1 MTTRYLL
8 STLCILGLI
17 AISISGVACS
27 QRADNPYYGYGY
39 GADPNNPGFPNPYG
53 PYSPQS
59 CQPNDPSCNYDDDD
73 YDDDDDN
80 DDDNDND
87 NDECNHSNPDFQN
100 PECIFWS
107 DGATAALTN
116 TNAFEDFADIMDLNT
131 DHIDNIQFNLSVSNV
146 GTTAKPLYGGT
157 INIGFYNEADHEIN
171 EVEGEASLSADK
183 IPYNHWV
190 LHDKQYLKLFF
201 EVKGGAFIVV
211 AHASGDSQLLTGDIY
226 FKEFNS
232 TPCAVSN
239 TSPWY
244 GCGMAD
250 FYRGGNHCWN
260 LPYDD
265 DHFDHYS
272 FNVHDCRAF
281 LVDKDRDNGEHARVD
296 TSSSIHPGITTYG
309 SYRSIGR
316 FQYLVPQDAGITLPQ

>member
-1 MTTRYLL
+1 MITRYLF

-17 AISISGVACS
+17 ALSISGIACS
-27 QRADNPYYGYGY
+27 QRANTPYYYGYGPA
-39 GADPNNPGFPNPYG
+39 GSGNPGFPNPYG
-53 PYSPQS
+53 PYTPQS
-59 CQPNDPSCNYDDDD
+59 CHPNDPNCNYGYDDD
-73 YDDDDDN
+73 YDDDYSYDY
-80 DDDNDND
+80 DDDY
-87 NDECNHSNPDFQN
+87 DECDHNDPDFQN
-100 PECIFWS
+100 PNCIFWS
-107 DGATAALTN
+107 DSGATAALAQ

-146 GTTAKPLYGGT
+146 GTSANPLYGGT
-157 INIGFYNEADHEIN
+157 INIGFYNEADDDVN
-171 EVEGEASLSADK
+171 KVKGEASLSADQV
-183 IPYNHWV
+183 PYNHWV
-190 LHDKQYLKLFF
+190 LHDKHYIKLFF

-232 TPCAVSN
+232 RLCAISN
-239 TSPWY
+239 TWPWY
-244 GCGMAD
+244 GCGKAD

-260 LPYDD
+260 LPYADN
-265 DHFDHYS
+265 HFDDAG

-309 SYRSIGR
+309 SYRSIGS